1 MGEGHGNF
9 FGSLAL
15 ESILHWYLGDIEV
28 VHKSTVIRV

>member
-15 ESILHWYLGDIEV
+15 ESILHWYLGDREDAD
-28 VHKSTVIRV
+28 KSTGIRV